1 MTIEYPELVG
11 KLLAEVDPEL
21 LAETLENL
29 TSGNISPAG
38 YVPQVNE
45 VPLIVERLRSA
56 RIRRRCGCGQDDCR
70 TYDLEH
76 PHKTHNVRLHTIRF
90 YARGEALL
98 HVDSEGDVYSIER
111 IDDSHDRGAT
121 TVYAKCSDGT
131 WVSNTA

>member
-1 MTIEYPELVG
+1 VTIEYPELVG
-11 KLLAEVDPEL
+11 KWLAEVDPEL

-29 TSGNISPAG
+29 TSGNISPAAH
-38 YVPQVNE
+38 VPQPNE
-45 VPLIVERLRSA
+45 IALIAERLRNA

-76 PHKTHNVRLHTIRF
+76 PHKTHNVRLNTIRF

-111 IDDSHDRGAT
+111 IYDLHDGVRSVHAKGA
-121 TVYAKCSDGT
+121 DGT
-131 WVSNTA
+131 WVLKTV